1 MGISTYVSDL
11 NASKTRFIN
20 FSEEKGNFSGAIEK
34 SLSFF

>member
-1 MGISTYVSDL
+1 MTISTYVS
-11 NASKTRFIN
+11 AQKAPKPRFIN